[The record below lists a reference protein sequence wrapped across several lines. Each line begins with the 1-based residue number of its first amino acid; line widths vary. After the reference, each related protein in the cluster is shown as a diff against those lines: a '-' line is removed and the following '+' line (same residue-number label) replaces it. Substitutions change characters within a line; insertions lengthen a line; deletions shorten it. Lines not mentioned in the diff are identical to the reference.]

1 MSEFH
6 LQTLHDD
13 QHTTFI
19 YSVLGHI
26 LTSQSKF
33 LCITLPLPAS
43 PLPLFQL
50 QCFQAHKLLTDVI
63 YDKSVH
69 REAHKPGLAAKKMAI
84 DCFFFVETQS
94 NNYGRYDRGTLINRS
109 SSLFHHNTKSFLL

>member
-1 MSEFH
+1 MNYSSNETLEASEFC

-13 QHTTFI
+13 QHTAFI

-26 LTSQSKF
+26 LTSQSQF
-33 LCITLPLPAS
+33 LCITLPFPAS

-84 DCFFFVETQS
+84 DWF
-94 NNYGRYDRGTLINRS
+94 
-109 SSLFHHNTKSFLL
+109 FLLKLRAIIMADMTGEH